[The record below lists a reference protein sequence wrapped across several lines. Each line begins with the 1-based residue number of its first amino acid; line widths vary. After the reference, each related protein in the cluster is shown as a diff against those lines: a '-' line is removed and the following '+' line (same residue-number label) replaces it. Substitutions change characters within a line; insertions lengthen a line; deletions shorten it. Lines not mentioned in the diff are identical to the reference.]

1 MADVTAVLEYDV
13 DLERGYERRP
23 LPVDFGSGD
32 DLAHMII
39 VTAHRGKTEVD
50 LAGIEVLAYIN
61 RADNATVLLTGTVE
75 NGKVLIH
82 LTESCYAI
90 NGRVWIVVKF
100 SDGDTRST
108 VLWLEG
114 NINRTSNGA
123 VVDPEE
129 LIPSID
135 ELLVQIKVIEDA
147 VERAEAAADRAENA
161 GGTGGTGSG
170 TPGADGFSPIATV
183 TQTDDGAV
191 ITITDKT
198 GTTTATIANG
208 APGPKGDSYT
218 LTDAD
223 KTAIA
228 QEAAGLLEE
237 NDPTVPAWAKAST
250 KPTYTA
256 AEVGALP
263 STYTPPNQTAAQ
275 VGADPAGTAASKVST
290 HNADEDAHPAIRQLV
305 SDLAGRLN
313 ALADSDDTTLDQL
326 SEIVAYIKSNKALI
340 DSITTGKVSTAD
352 IVNNLT
358 STATTKP
365 LSAAQGKALKALI
378 DAIVVPTK
386 LSELAGDA
394 THRVVTD
401 AEKTAWN
408 AKSTFSGKY
417 ADLTGKPTIPS
428 TPEELGALPADAE
441 IVDKTARAD
450 VAKLSNCVT
459 PQMFGAKGD
468 GTTDDTAAMQAAFT
482 DVAVNG
488 KYLFIPKGRYKV
500 TSPITIDWSS
510 TSTTKRN
517 FLQKIIGAG
526 SQAFEKYY
534 DNSVIVGY
542 NIPANRGVIE
552 LIGNGNTWG
561 TETRIEDLG
570 IECDKA
576 SCDPMSFAL
585 KYGDARNFKLHR
597 VKLRGHNAVL
607 ARCGSIVDSSGN
619 STTKGYEQ
627 INVKFEQ
634 CDFYTFDDNTKGF
647 AFLPEGVITGQ
658 HATMDNIVVDSCC
671 ISGVWVIASVNIMFQ
686 SCQVYIPNIANKA
699 ITTDNVGKLNGYAVD
714 YGTGFYVGQAMSA
727 VFQNCYFEDHRRSFH
742 ITPTLGSIRNVSIM
756 NCYMNPGS
764 NQFNADGSRLNADYG
779 VLITPGTSSGVVRNV
794 LVQNNVFRLVDG
806 DTEFA
811 VASVRNECAEHFVFR
826 DNCTTS
832 SLAVTKVEN
841 TTTSGYDIQNGKD
854 SGASVKSMTTS
865 ADGKTLTIELTNG
878 KSTTFNT
885 GASAPVKGVDYFTA
899 AEVEEIKESAAAL
912 AKAELQQIPPPT
924 WVESV
929 DDMTDESKNYVLL
942 ETGNIWAYMTTRKS
956 TEDVIVPAFTNL
968 MDDPGAYIKDGYRYS
983 QSSAEF
989 KAQASDC
996 SIVIPLSYI
1005 GACTLRVRGANI
1017 DGCAYPNAI
1026 YLGTTNEEF
1035 AQITQTS
1042 RVNSTD
1048 ANGDLVITFTTS
1060 VAQNNGCK
1068 YCVFM
1073 VADGV
1078 DASNLIVTL
1087 NEEIKYTTQPG
1098 GTETVTGWTDTGH
1111 NIVQG

>member
-1 MADVTAVLEYDV
+1 MKWEIRQKV
-13 DLERGYERRP
+13 DLQVMTPQRATPECLFMVGNAQAHRWKVEVYSGGT
-23 LPVDFGSGD
+23 PVDIDGRLVVAMVQRPDGLVAMLKGTAHGNVAEVVLDAACCGVAGHAQALMTLTDSDQVITVAEMRFRIGGDLGDTVIDSSDMLPSLSDLLAQVADMRTATEECIAATDEMRELLENAGSVGGSSGSG
-32 DLAHMII
+32 
-39 VTAHRGKTEVD
+39 G
-50 LAGIEVLAYIN
+50 
-61 RADNATVLLTGTVE
+61 TGTVTSV
-75 NGKVLIH
+75 NGVQPDESGNVVLEIPQ
-82 LTESCYAI
+82 SA
-90 NGRVWIVVKF
+90 
-100 SDGDTRST
+100 
-108 VLWLEG
+108 EG
-114 NINRTSNGA
+114 I
-123 VVDPEE
+123 
-129 LIPSID
+129 
-135 ELLVQIKVIEDA
+135 
-147 VERAEAAADRAENA
+147 
-161 GGTGGTGSG
+161 
-170 TPGADGFSPIATV
+170 
-183 TQTDDGAV
+183 
-191 ITITDKT
+191 
-198 GTTTATIANG
+198 
-208 APGPKGDSYT
+208 
-218 LTDAD
+218 
-223 KTAIA
+223 
-228 QEAAGLLEE
+228 
-237 NDPTVPAWAKAST
+237 
-250 KPTYTA
+250 
-256 AEVGALP
+256 
-263 STYTPPNQTAAQ
+263 
-275 VGADPAGTAASKVST
+275 GADPAGTAASKVST
-290 HNADEDAHPAIRQLV
+290 HNADEDAHLHIQQLI
-305 SDLAGRLN
+305 SGLAGRLN

-326 SEIVAYIKSNKALI
+326 SEIVAYIKSNKSLI

-352 IVNNLT
+352 IVNNLV
-358 STATTKP
+358 STATNKP

-378 DAIVVPTK
+378 DAITVPTK
-386 LSELAGDA
+386 LSELAEDT

-401 AEKTAWN
+401 AEKAAWN
-408 AKSTFSGKY
+408 AKSTFSGAY
-417 ADLTGKPTIPS
+417 EDLTGKPTIPS
-428 TPEELGALPADAE
+428 TPEEVGAFPADAE
-441 IVDKTARAD
+441 IIDVTARASIE
-450 VAKLSNCVT
+450 KLSNYVT
-459 PQMFGAKGD
+459 PQMYGAKGD
-468 GTTDDTAAMQAAFT
+468 GSTDDTAAMQAAFN

-500 TSPITIDWSS
+500 TAPITVDWSS

-534 DNSVIVGY
+534 DNSVIVGH

-647 AFLPEGVITGQ
+647 AFLPEGVITKQ

-699 ITTDNVGKLNGYAVD
+699 ITTDNVGKLSGYTVD

-779 VLITPGTSSGVVRNV
+779 ILISPGTGSGYVRNV

-811 VASVRNECAEHFVFR
+811 IASVRNECAEHFVFR

-832 SLAVTKVEN
+832 TLAVTKVEN

-865 ADGKTLTIELTNG
+865 ADGKSLTIALTNG
-878 KSTTFNT
+878 KSITFNT

-983 QSSAEF
+983 HSSAAF

-1005 GACTLRVRGANI
+1005 GECTLRVRGANI

-1026 YLGTTNEEF
+1026 YLGTTNKEF

-1048 ANGDLVITFTTS
+1048 ANGDLVITFATS